1 MRSLLLG
8 VSLLALAAPAVHAQQ
23 ADDPTAPAVSG
34 PVQPGRY
41 LVFFEF
47 DRATLTPDGRSVVA
61 EAAHEFQRTGAAVI
75 TLGGHADRSG
85 SEAYNRRLSERRVE
99 AVRRELVR
107 LGIPDDAIGAAAQG
121 ETDPLVPTAD
131 GVREARNRRVEVEV
145 PQPAPVAQPAPIE
158 RPAPPVMAEPA
169 PVERVEPVRMAE
181 EGPDRFTFSLGP
193 VYGHNFQETDEG
205 TENDLLGAELAFN
218 VLPGFLGG
226 VSLKQGVFWS
236 FNGID
241 DGLTGRS
248 VLSLDF
254 APDLGFVRPRLSANF
269 GGVYGEGVQDGF
281 VAGPELALDI
291 KLPWDLTL
299 RPKVAYDYQFR
310 NSDWDEG
317 ILWGGLDLGLR
328 F

>member
-61 EAAHEFQRTGAAVI
+61 EAAQEFQRTGAAVI
-75 TLGGHADRSG
+75 TIGGHADRSG

-107 LGIPDDAIGAAAQG
+107 LGVRDDAIGAAAQG

-131 GVREARNRRVEVEV
+131 GVREARNRRVEIEV
-145 PQPAPVAQPAPIE
+145 PQPAPVE
-158 RPAPPVMAEPA
+158 RPAPLVVAEPVPA
-169 PVERVEPVRMAE
+169 EPVQPPPVAE
-181 EGPDRFTFSLGP
+181 EEPERFTFTLGP
-193 VYGHNFQETDEG
+193 VYGHNFKEQDEG
-205 TENDLLGAELAFN
+205 ETENDLIGAELTFN
-218 VLPGFLGG
+218 ALPGFLGG
-226 VSLKQGVFWS
+226 LSLKQGVFYA
-236 FNGID
+236 FNGE
-241 DGLTGRS
+241 DGIAGRS

-269 GGVYGEGVQDGF
+269 GGVYGEGVQDGL

-291 KLPWDLTL
+291 NLPGGFTV

-310 NSDWDEG
+310 NPDWDEG
-317 ILWGGLDLGLR
+317 ILWGGLDLGFR

>member
-1 MRSLLLG
+1 L
-8 VSLLALAAPAVHAQQ
+8 AQQ
-23 ADDPTAPAVSG
+23 ADDPAVDAVSG
-34 PVQPGRY
+34 PVEPGRH
-41 LVFFEF
+41 LVFFEL
-47 DRATLTPDGRSVVA
+47 DQATLTPNGAQVVA
-61 EAAHEFQRTGAAVI
+61 GAAQEFQQTGAAR
-75 TLGGHADRSG
+75 LSLAGHADRSG
-85 SEAYNRRLSERRVE
+85 SEAHNQQLSERRAK

-107 LGIPDDAIGAAAQG
+107 LGVPDGVISTVALG
-121 ETDPLVPTAD
+121 ETSPLVPTAD
-131 GVREARNRRVEVEV
+131 GVREARNRRVEIEV
-145 PQPAPVAQPAPIE
+145 PQAAAGAGSAAPAMAASAPE
-158 RPAPPVMAEPA
+158 EPA
-169 PVERVEPVRMAE
+169 GRRRMTG

-193 VYGHNFQETDEG
+193 VYGHNFGETDED
-205 TENDLLGAELAFN
+205 TENDLLGAELVFN
-218 VLPGFLGG
+218 ALPGFLGG
-226 VSLKQGVFWS
+226 VSLKQGILWS

-291 KLPWDLTL
+291 KLPWELTL

>member
-8 VSLLALAAPAVHAQQ
+8 VSLLALAAPAAHAQQ
-23 ADDPTAPAVSG
+23 TDDPTAPAVSG

-47 DRATLTPDGRSVVA
+47 DRATLTSDARSVVA
-61 EAAHEFQRTGAAVI
+61 EAAQEFQRTGAAVI

-107 LGIPDDAIGAAAQG
+107 LGVRDDAIGAAALG

-131 GVREARNRRVEVEV
+131 GVREARNRRVEIEV
-145 PQPAPVAQPAPIE
+145 PQPAPVE
-158 RPAPPVMAEPA
+158 RPAPLVVAEPVPA
-169 PVERVEPVRMAE
+169 EPVQPPPVAE
-181 EGPDRFTFSLGP
+181 EEPERFTFTLGP
-193 VYGHNFQETDEG
+193 VYGHNFKEQDEG
-205 TENDLLGAELAFN
+205 ETENDLIGAELTFN
-218 VLPGFLGG
+218 ALPGFLGG
-226 VSLKQGVFWS
+226 LSLKQGVFYA
-236 FNGID
+236 FNGE
-241 DGLTGRS
+241 DGIAGRS

-269 GGVYGEGVQDGF
+269 GGVYGEGVQDGL

-291 KLPWDLTL
+291 NLPGGFTV

-317 ILWGGLDLGLR
+317 ILWGGLDLGFR

>member
-1 MRSLLLG
+1 MRSLLIG
-8 VSLLALAAPAVHAQQ
+8 VSLLALVTSAAHAQRS
-23 ADDPTAPAVSG
+23 DDPTAPAVSG
-34 PVQPGRY
+34 PVEPGRY

-61 EAAHEFQRTGAAVI
+61 EAAQEFQRTGAAVI
-75 TLGGHADRSG
+75 TIGGYADRSG

-107 LGIPDDAIGAAAQG
+107 LGVRDDAIGAAAQG

-131 GVREARNRRVEVEV
+131 GVREARNRRVEIEV
-145 PQPAPVAQPAPIE
+145 PQPAPVE
-158 RPAPPVMAEPA
+158 RPAPLVVAEPVPA
-169 PVERVEPVRMAE
+169 EPVQPPPVAE
-181 EGPDRFTFSLGP
+181 EEPERFTFTLGP
-193 VYGHNFQETDEG
+193 VYGHNFKEQDEG
-205 TENDLLGAELAFN
+205 ETENDLIGAELTFN
-218 VLPGFLGG
+218 ALPGFLGG
-226 VSLKQGVFWS
+226 LSLKQGVFYA
-236 FNGID
+236 FNGE
-241 DGLTGRS
+241 DGIAGRS

-269 GGVYGEGVQDGF
+269 GGVYGEGVQDGL

-291 KLPWDLTL
+291 NLPGGFTV

-317 ILWGGLDLGLR
+317 ILWGGLDLGFR